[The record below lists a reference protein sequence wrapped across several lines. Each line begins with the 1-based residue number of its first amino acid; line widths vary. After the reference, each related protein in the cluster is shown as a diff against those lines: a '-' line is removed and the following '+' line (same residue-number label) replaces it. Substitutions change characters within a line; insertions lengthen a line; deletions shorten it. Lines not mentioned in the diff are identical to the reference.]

1 MHRTRVPSIA
11 VEALRLLL
19 VVFFA
24 GIGYEVAVALGGNNG
39 EIVLGLFTAPWLG
52 AIVGGLIGYVLG
64 GVLARLTMRTLD
76 RGERALE
83 GLSPEQVVAG
93 SIGGGLAAIFTAA
106 VSWPLFLV
114 GPPFL
119 MIPLFLFLVGAASLF
134 GFRVGRARRD
144 AVLQEVGGAA
154 GMAPRSPSL
163 LSMPRI
169 VDTSVAIDGRVL
181 DVVRSGFL
189 HGRFLVPQPVIDEL
203 QSMAD
208 SSDDLRRAKGRRGL
222 DVLESLRREHGV
234 EMLTLPDEAMAVPD
248 VDAKLVRMSIDRNC
262 ALLTFDTN
270 LAKAAAIAG
279 VKVLNLHSLALA
291 LRPLVVVGDEVDLH
305 LLKAGKEHG
314 QAVGYLDDGTM
325 VVTEHARDRVGTE
338 CRVVVT
344 SVLTTANGR
353 LVFAKPSEA
362 KPGEMVGARR

>member
-1 MHRTRVPSIA
+1 MSLHLRRVPSVA
-11 VEALRLLL
+11 VEALRLLF
-19 VVFFA
+19 VAFGA
-24 GIGYEVAVALGGNNG
+24 GIGYQVAVSTGAHDGTQVLGAFSGLWVGAILGALGG
-39 EIVLGLFTAPWLG
+39 
-52 AIVGGLIGYVLG
+52 YVVG

-83 GLSPEQVVAG
+83 GLSAEQVIAG
-93 SIGGGLAAIFTAA
+93 GFGAVIAALFATVLA
-106 VSWPLFLV
+106 WPLFLI
-114 GPPFL
+114 GQPLL
-119 MIPLFLFLVGAASLF
+119 MTPLFLFVVVVAALF
-134 GFRVGRARRD
+134 GFRIGRSRRD
-144 AVLQEVGGAA
+144 AMLGVVGERA
-154 GMAPRSPSL
+154 GLAPRTPSPSSL
-163 LSMPRI
+163 PRL

-189 HGRFLVPQPVIDEL
+189 HGRFLVPQPVVDEL
-203 QSMAD
+203 QAMAD

-234 EMLTLPDEAMAVPD
+234 ELLTVPDEAMGVPD

-270 LAKAAAIAG
+270 LAKAASIAG
-279 VKVLNLHSLALA
+279 VKVLNLHGLALA

-305 LLKAGKEHG
+305 LLKAGKEAG

-325 VVTEHARDRVGTE
+325 VVTEQARDRVGTDV
-338 CRVVVT
+338 RVVVT

-353 LVFAKPSEA
+353 LVFARPLA
-362 KPGEMVGARR
+362 HAGAAR

>member
-1 MHRTRVPSIA
+1 MRPHLSRVPSMA
-11 VEALRLLL
+11 VEVLRLAVVLL
-19 VVFFA
+19 GG
-24 GIGYEVAVALGGNNG
+24 GIGYEIADRINSGPGDP
-39 EIVLGLFTAPWLG
+39 VLGPFSGLWLG
-52 AIVGGLIGYVLG
+52 AIIGSMAGYVVG

-83 GLSPEQVVAG
+83 GLSAEQAVAG
-93 SIGGGLAAIFTAA
+93 GFGAVLGAVFTSIVT
-106 VSWPLFLV
+106 WPLFLIT
-114 GPPFL
+114 PPIIAIPVFVFL
-119 MIPLFLFLVGAASLF
+119 VLVGALF
-134 GFRVGRARRD
+134 GFRVGRSRRD
-144 AVLQEVGGAA
+144 AVLGAVGTRA
-154 GMAPRSPSL
+154 GLAPRNPAPASL
-163 LSMPRI
+163 PRL

-189 HGRFLVPQPVIDEL
+189 HGRFLVPQPVLDEL
-203 QSMAD
+203 QAMAD

-234 EMLTLPDEAMAVPD
+234 ELLTVPDDAMAVTD
-248 VDAKLVRMSIDRNC
+248 VDAKLVRMAIDRNC

-270 LAKAAAIAG
+270 LAKAASIAG
-279 VKVLNLHSLALA
+279 VKVLNLHGLALA

-325 VVTEHARDRVGTE
+325 VVTESARDRVGE
-338 CRVVVT
+338 DVRVIVT

-353 LVFAKPSEA
+353 LVFAKPIHA
-362 KPGEMVGARR
+362 VGAGR

>member
-1 MHRTRVPSIA
+1 MSLHLSRVPSIA
-11 VEALRLLL
+11 VEALRLLF
-19 VVFFA
+19 VVFGA
-24 GIGYEVAVALGGNNG
+24 GIGYQIAVYTGAG
-39 EIVLGLFTAPWLG
+39 ERAQVLGAFSGLWVG
-52 AIVGGLIGYVLG
+52 AIIGALVGYVLG

-83 GLSPEQVVAG
+83 GLSAEQVVAG
-93 SIGGGLAAIFTAA
+93 GFGAVIAA
-106 VSWPLFLV
+106 VLASVLAWPLFLV
-114 GPPFL
+114 GQ
-119 MIPLFLFLVGAASLF
+119 PLFTVPIFLFLVIVAAQF
-134 GFRVGRARRD
+134 GFRVGRSRRD
-144 AVLQEVGGAA
+144 AMLGAVGGRA
-154 GMAPRSPSL
+154 GLAPRAPSPSSL
-163 LSMPRI
+163 PRL

-203 QSMAD
+203 QNMAD

-222 DVLESLRREHGV
+222 DVLEALRREHGV
-234 EMLTLPDEAMAVPD
+234 ELLSIPDEAMGVTD

-270 LAKAAAIAG
+270 LAKAASIAG
-279 VKVLNLHSLALA
+279 VKVLNLHGLALA

-325 VVTEHARDRVGTE
+325 VVTEHARDKVGTE

-353 LVFAKPSEA
+353 LVFAKPAEPA
-362 KPGEMVGARR
+362 GARL

>member
-1 MHRTRVPSIA
+1 MRLHLTRVPSVV
-11 VEALRLLL
+11 VEALRLIV
-19 VVFFA
+19 VVFGA
-24 GIGYEVAVALGGNNG
+24 GVGFQIADR
-39 EIVLGLFTAPWLG
+39 LG
-52 AIVGGLIGYVLG
+52 APRETVLG
-64 GVLARLTMRTLD
+64 GFSGVWLGGILGAMAGYVVGGILARLTIRTLD
-76 RGERALE
+76 RGERALD

-93 SIGGGLAAIFTAA
+93 SVGGVVGAVFAAV

-114 GPPFL
+114 APPIL
-119 MIPLFLFLVGAASLF
+119 GIPLFAFLVIVASLF
-134 GFRVGRARRD
+134 GFRVGRSRRD
-144 AVLQEVGGAA
+144 AVLGAVGPRT
-154 GMAPRSPSL
+154 GMAPRQAATSSL
-163 LSMPRI
+163 PRI

-203 QSMAD
+203 QNLAD
-208 SSDDLRRAKGRRGL
+208 SADDLRRAKGRRGL

-234 EMLTLPDEAMAVPD
+234 EMLTIPDDAMGVPD
-248 VDAKLVRMSIDRNC
+248 VDAKLIRMSIDRNC

-270 LAKAAAIAG
+270 LAKAASIAG
-279 VKVLNLHSLALA
+279 VRVLNLHGLALA

-325 VVTEHARDRVGTE
+325 VVTEHARDKVGQEVRVT
-338 CRVVVT
+338 VT

-353 LVFAKPSEA
+353 LVFARPSS
-362 KPGEMVGARR
+362 PVGV

>member
-1 MHRTRVPSIA
+1 MRPTRVPSIA
-11 VEALRLLL
+11 VEVLRLLI
-19 VVFFA
+19 VVFGA
-24 GIGYEVAVALGGNNG
+24 GLGYQLSIALGVRPGTV
-39 EIVLGLFTAPWLG
+39 VLGSFTGPWLG
-52 AIVGGLIGYVLG
+52 AIVGGLAGYVLG
-64 GVLARLTMRTLD
+64 GVVARLTMRTLD

-83 GLSPEQVVAG
+83 GLSPDQVVAG
-93 SIGGGLAAIFTAA
+93 AIGGALAAIFTALVA
-106 VSWPLFLV
+106 WPLFLI
-114 GPPFL
+114 GPPL
-119 MIPLFLFLVGAASLF
+119 MMIPLFLFLVAAASLF

-144 AVLQEVGGAA
+144 AVLGTVGGAA
-154 GMAPRSPSL
+154 GMAPRAPALVSL
-163 LSMPRI
+163 PRI

-189 HGRFLVPQPVIDEL
+189 HGRFLVPQPVVDEL
-203 QSMAD
+203 QAMAD

-234 EMLTLPDEAMAVPD
+234 EMLTIHDEAMGVTD

-305 LLKAGKEHG
+305 LLKAGKEQG

-325 VVTEHARDRVGTE
+325 VVTEHARDRVGTD
-338 CRVVVT
+338 CRVTVT

-353 LVFAKPSEA
+353 LVFAKPTQPAGSR
-362 KPGEMVGARR
+362 P

>member
-1 MHRTRVPSIA
+1 MRTTRVPSVA
-11 VEALRLLL
+11 VEVLRLLI
-19 VVFFA
+19 VVFGA
-24 GIGYEVAVALGGNNG
+24 GIGRQIAVAVGAPDRP
-39 EIVLGLFTAPWLG
+39 VLGTFTGPWLG
-52 AIVGGLIGYVLG
+52 AVVGGLVGYVLG
-64 GVLARLTMRTLD
+64 GVLARLTMRTID

-83 GLSPEQVVAG
+83 GLSAEQVVAG
-93 SIGGGLAAIFTAA
+93 SLGGAIAAVFTAA
-106 VSWPLFLV
+106 VAWPLFLV
-114 GPPFL
+114 GPPL
-119 MIPLFLFLVGAASLF
+119 IMIPVFLFLVGAAALF

-144 AVLQEVGGAA
+144 AVLGSIGGAT
-154 GMAPRSPSL
+154 GLAPRTPALISL
-163 LSMPRI
+163 PRL

-181 DVVRSGFL
+181 DVVRAGFL

-203 QSMAD
+203 QNMAD

-234 EMLTLPDEAMAVPD
+234 ELLTIPDEAMGVPD

-270 LAKAAAIAG
+270 LAKAASIAG
-279 VKVLNLHSLALA
+279 VKVLNLHGLALA

-325 VVTEHARDRVGTE
+325 VVTEHARDKVGSE

-353 LVFAKPSEA
+353 LVFARPAEPA
-362 KPGEMVGARR
+362 GARL

>member
-1 MHRTRVPSIA
+1 MAPLRLSRVPSVA
-11 VEALRLLL
+11 VEILRLL
-19 VVFFA
+19 VVLFGA
-24 GIGYEVAVALGGNNG
+24 GIGYQVARALGAD
-39 EIVLGLFTAPWLG
+39 EHEQVLGTFSGLWLG
-52 AIVGGLIGYVLG
+52 AIVGALGGYVLG
-64 GVLARLTMRTLD
+64 GVLARLTLRTID

-83 GLSPEQVVAG
+83 GISAEQAIAG
-93 SIGGGLAAIFTAA
+93 SFGAVIAAIFAAA

-114 GPPFL
+114 GPPL
-119 MIPLFLFLVGAASLF
+119 MMIPIFLFLVGAAAMF
-134 GFRVGRARRD
+134 GFRMGRSRRD
-144 AVLQEVGGAA
+144 AVLGAVGERA
-154 GMAPRSPSL
+154 GLAPRTPSL
-163 LSMPRI
+163 VSLPRL

-203 QSMAD
+203 QAMAD

-234 EMLTLPDEAMAVPD
+234 ELLTVPDEAMAVMD

-270 LAKAAAIAG
+270 LAKAASIAG
-279 VKVLNLHSLALA
+279 VKVLNLHGLALA

-305 LLKAGKEHG
+305 LLKAGKEAG

-325 VVTEHARDRVGTE
+325 VVTEHARDKVGTE

-353 LVFAKPSEA
+353 LVFAKPTA
-362 KPGEMVGARR
+362 LAGAAR

>member
-1 MHRTRVPSIA
+1 MALRLTRVPSVA
-11 VEALRLLL
+11 VEALRLF
-19 VVFFA
+19 VVAFGA
-24 GIGYEVAVALGGNNG
+24 GIGYQIAV
-39 EIVLGLFTAPWLG
+39 WLG
-52 AIVGGLIGYVLG
+52 AADHPDLLGSFNGRWVGAILGALVGYVAG
-64 GVLARLTMRTLD
+64 GVLARLAIRTLD

-83 GLSPEQVVAG
+83 GLSAEQVIAG
-93 SIGGGLAAIFTAA
+93 SFGAVVAAVFATA
-106 VSWPLFLV
+106 VSWPLFLL
-114 GPPFL
+114 GPALIITP
-119 MIPLFLFLVGAASLF
+119 IFLFIVLVFAIF
-134 GFRVGRARRD
+134 GFRVGRSRRD
-144 AVLQEVGGAA
+144 ATLSALGGAA
-154 GMAPRSPSL
+154 GLAPRAAAAASL
-163 LSMPRI
+163 PRL

-203 QSMAD
+203 QNMAD

-222 DVLESLRREHGV
+222 DVLEALRREHGV
-234 EMLTLPDEAMAVPD
+234 ELLSIPDEAMGVTN

-279 VKVLNLHSLALA
+279 VKVMNLHSLALA

-305 LLKAGKEHG
+305 LLKSGKEAG

-325 VVTEHARDRVGTE
+325 VVTEHARDKVGTE

-344 SVLTTANGR
+344 SVVTTANGR
-353 LVFAKPSEA
+353 LVFAKPASRA
-362 KPGEMVGARR
+362 GADR